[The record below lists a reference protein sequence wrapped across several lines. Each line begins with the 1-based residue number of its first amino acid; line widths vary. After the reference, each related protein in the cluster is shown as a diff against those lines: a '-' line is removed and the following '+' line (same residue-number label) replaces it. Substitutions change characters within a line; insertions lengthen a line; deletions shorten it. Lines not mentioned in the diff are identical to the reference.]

1 MQMIDYVY
9 LKIIIANKMINNEK
23 KKIQLKA
30 QFEF

>member
-9 LKIIIANKMINNEK
+9 LKIIIATKMINNEK
-23 KKIQLKA
+23 KNDP